1 MCPHL
6 LRAGSEA
13 SDFATSYVTLSP
25 SMALLWRDRGSDHDA
40 ALAATEDDPSDERGE
55 RTEVLISS
63 SEASHGMPSGLQSMN

>member
-1 MCPHL
+1 
-6 LRAGSEA
+6 
-13 SDFATSYVTLSP
+13 
-25 SMALLWRDRGSDHDA
+25 MALLWRDRGSDHDA